1 MSATDETERE
11 RERVKIHFDF
21 ISPHQNMHRAPPVG
35 CLAVGDTQ
43 RSQPRERALVIWVL
57 SQKGGGG
64 KINVC
69 LMEKQH

>member
-1 MSATDETERE
+1 MSATDET
-11 RERVKIHFDF
+11 ERVKIHFDF
-21 ISPHQNMHRAPPVG
+21 ISPHQNMRRAPPVG
-35 CLAVGDTQ
+35 CLAVGNTP
-43 RSQPRERALVIWVL
+43 RSQPRERAPVIWVL